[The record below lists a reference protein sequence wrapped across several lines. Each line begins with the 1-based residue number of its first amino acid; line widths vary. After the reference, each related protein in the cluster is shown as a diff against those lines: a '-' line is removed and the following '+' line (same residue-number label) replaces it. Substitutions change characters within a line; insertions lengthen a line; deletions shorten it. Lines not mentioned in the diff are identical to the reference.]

1 MTYYGLSGTI
11 TAQPGKRD
19 ELVTIL
25 LKAANLLEQNEDCIH
40 YVVAT
45 DDTLDTVSITEVWRN
60 KAGHDASL
68 SPTDI
73 RTLVMSA
80 KPLIKDMSKGIETV
94 ILGGKGLP
102 HDH

>member
-19 ELVTIL
+19 ELVAIL
-25 LKAANLLEQNEDCIH
+25 LKAADLLQQNKDCIL

-45 DDTLDTVSITEVWRN
+45 DDSADTIWITEAWRS

-68 SPTDI
+68 EPTTI

-80 KPLIKDMSKGIETV
+80 RPFIKNMSQGTETTV
-94 ILGGKGLP
+94 LGGKGLP
-102 HDH
+102 YDS